1 MENENVE
8 LMLKAPVPKAILT
21 LSVPTVLSTV
31 VALLYNLTDTYFV
44 GLLDDPV
51 QLGGDFSCVSCIY
64 GDSGHRKHVR
74 KWCACL
80 YFPVSWGW

>member
-8 LMLKAPVPKAILT
+8 LMLKMPVPKAILT
-21 LSVPTVLSTV
+21 LAVPTVLSTV

-51 QLGGDFSCVSCIY
+51 QLGAISLV
-64 GDSGHRKHVR
+64 
-74 KWCACL
+74 
-80 YFPVSWGW
+80 FPASS